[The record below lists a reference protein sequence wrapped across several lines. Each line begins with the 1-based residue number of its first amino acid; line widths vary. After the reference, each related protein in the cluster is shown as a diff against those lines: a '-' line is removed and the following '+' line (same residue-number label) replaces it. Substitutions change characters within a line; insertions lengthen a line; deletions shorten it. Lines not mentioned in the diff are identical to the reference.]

1 MRSEELSR
9 PLRERARVAAGSGP
23 RSIALLLASA
33 ALGAGCAGLG
43 AGVDPE
49 RNPWGHGNVHVGGFL
64 PSIDTTVAVGTEE
77 SGAGIDVNLEDAL
90 GLDTS
95 DTVLRAGG
103 SLRLGESRRHS
114 FQLDYLGIDRKAS
127 KTLENDITIDGE
139 TYPAGTDV
147 STRSTIEVIRAGYS
161 YSLFLDDRINLGL
174 GFGLYAIPIE
184 LDFDGLA
191 ASDTSSFTA
200 PLPTLGLSLDVALRD
215 DLFLKQRL
223 DLFYLE
229 VGQFEGGMSD
239 ALLGIEWRPW
249 EHVGIGLAYNRF
261 LLTVE
266 ATDEDYPG
274 VDFVGDLDYQYNGAL
289 LYLTYA
295 F

>member
-1 MRSEELSR
+1 M
-9 PLRERARVAAGSGP
+9 
-23 RSIALLLASA
+23 
-33 ALGAGCAGLG
+33 G

-49 RNPWGHGNVHVGGFL
+49 RNPWGHGQVYVGGFL
-64 PSIDTTVAVGTEE
+64 PSVDTTVAVGSDEA
-77 SGAGIDVNLEDAL
+77 GAGIDINLEDAL

-103 SLRLGESRRHS
+103 SIRLGESRRHA
-114 FQLDYLGIDRKAS
+114 FQLDYLGIEREAS
-127 KTLENDITIDGE
+127 KTLEQDITIDGE

-147 STRSTIEVIRAGYS
+147 STVSTIEVIRAGYS
-161 YSLFLDDRINLGL
+161 YSYYLDDRINLGL
-174 GFGLYAIPIE
+174 GFGLYAIPLE
-184 LDFDGLA
+184 LEFEGLT

-200 PLPTLGLSLDVALRD
+200 PLPTLGLGLDIALKPN
-215 DLFLKQRL
+215 LFLRQRI

-229 VGQFEGGMSD
+229 VGQFEGAMSD
-239 ALLGIEWRPW
+239 MLLGLEWRPW

-261 LLTVE
+261 QIAIE
-266 ATDEDYPG
+266 AEDEDYPG
-274 VDFVGDLDYQYNGAL
+274 IDFVGDLDYQYNGAL